1 LSFIDLKGAGMATK
15 ETKTAKRRTT
25 TKELPKDKKDLKAET
40 LKKVKGGSDP
50 NRGYD
55 IKKNVGV

>member
-1 LSFIDLKGAGMATK
+1 MATK
-15 ETKTAKRRTT
+15 QTKTAKRRTT